1 MINVDYLCY
10 SLMYYDVEGIVNGAT
25 REKLTQSAMRQI
37 QIPKRSMCEQL
48 EIVKKLGLS
57 KI

>member
-25 REKLTQSAMRQI
+25 RKKLTQSAMRQI
-37 QIPKRSMCEQL
+37 QIPKRSMGEQL